1 MIEYYSPLRRKE
13 VLVWHKKD
21 NTGNGILKEMS
32 LSKQRNTA
40 WSYSCEQSA
49 VYKFANAHSNTMVG
63 S

>member
-32 LSKQRNTA
+32 LFKQRNTA
-40 WSYSCEQSA
+40 
-49 VYKFANAHSNTMVG
+49 
-63 S
+63 